1 MRKKGESG
9 DSPPKTAVIIAGR
22 DVLEVCIPAC
32 PQFALIDTGS
42 VTHKN
47 ARTTFHQDP
56 RT

>member
-1 MRKKGESG
+1 MRKKGESR

-22 DVLEVCIPAC
+22 DVLEVCIRAC